1 MPDPGLTRDQ
11 RSRRDQRLQLAL
23 GTYAVVV
30 FAVLWLGFA
39 VGLVTGGQVFA
50 DAWAWLN
57 GLEPIARIA
66 AWILFLPI
74 AVGLWAWNA
83 GLPTPAWAV
92 VVVGL
97 IAWTVLALGSLVR
110 SVRRR

>member
-1 MPDPGLTRDQ
+1 MPDPGRT
-11 RSRRDQRLQLAL
+11 RDQRLQLAL

-83 GLPTPAWAV
+83 GLPTPAMAAIG
-92 VVVGL
+92 VGL
-97 IAWTVLALGSLVR
+97 IAWTLLAVGSLVR